1 MTIVDDLVCRDHRRR
16 ADVRDGGALNGI
28 DYVEVLPSQRTLLIH
43 CFLPVTALTVANVR
57 FEGGVRVRNV
67 RALWAFDATNVPP
80 GFLTPDEAAVI
91 AGLPLRTRPSQQD
104 HVLVVRTSSSGDFST
119 YTIAFVAS
127 PTNITLPAPGFDDL
141 LNRQT
146 FSFKVDC
153 PSDFD
158 CRTVDT
164 CVDHAPPAPQIDY
177 LAKDYASFRRLMLDR
192 LAVLMPDWRERNAA
206 DVGIALVELL
216 AYSADRLSY
225 FQDAA
230 ATEAYLGTARRRT
243 SVRRHARLVD
253 YPVHEGANARAWIC
267 FEVKKS
273 GDADGATLEAGTPI
287 LTRQPDEAPTIAP
300 ARVGQAA
307 ALGSAVFETLHDVTL
322 SWDRN
327 EIPFYTWGDEECCLP
342 RGSTRATLVGTLA
355 ALRLRKGDVL
365 VLEEVLGAETGKPED
380 TDRTHRHAVRLS
392 TKPTERVD
400 PLTTA
405 HVVEVEWQLQDALP
419 FPLCAREF
427 ADDAGNPK
435 VAAVAR
441 GNVAL
446 ADHGRTIEE
455 TLPVVPRSGVFRPEL
470 ERPYVTQAM
479 GYDDRDAREQPA
491 VEALRTDFRKVLPAA
506 KLFAGGE
513 GWRAQRELLNS
524 DRFANDFV
532 VEVEDDGRASLRFG
546 DGILGRKPMPET
558 EFLAVYR
565 IGTGR
570 VGNVGAEALAC
581 VATTLNDVT
590 SVRNPIAAAG
600 GAEAE
605 PIDQVRL
612 YAPQAFRK
620 QERAVTEADYADVAE
635 RHPEVQKAAATKRW
649 TRSWYT
655 MFVTA
660 DRLGGRPV
668 DEAFEDQL
676 RTFLDGYRL
685 AGVDVEI
692 DAPRFVALEL
702 ELTVCVSPGYVAAD
716 VERALLDALSNRD
729 LPDGSRGFFHPD
741 NFSFGQ
747 PVYLSGLI
755 AAAMAVPGVDWVD
768 VTTFERRGQPSTSG
782 LDSGRLTFARLEI
795 ARLDNDPNF
804 PEDGRLKLDMEGG
817 A

>member
-1 MTIVDDLVCRDHRRR
+1 MTTVDDLVCTDHRRR
-16 ADVRDGGALNGI
+16 ADVRDGGTLNGI
-28 DYVEVLPSQRTLLIH
+28 GYIEVLPSQRTLLVH

-91 AGLPLRTRPSQQD
+91 AGLPLRTRPSQPD

-127 PTNITLPAPGFDDL
+127 PTDVTRPAPGFDDL

-158 CRTVDT
+158 CRTIDT
-164 CVDHAPPAPQIDY
+164 CVDRIPPAPQIDY

-253 YPVHEGANARAWIC
+253 YPVHDGANARAWIC

-273 GDADGATLEAGTPI
+273 GDADGATQQAGTPI
-287 LTRQPDEAPTIAP
+287 LSRQPDEAPTIAP
-300 ARVGQAA
+300 SRVAQAA

-327 EIPFYTWGDEECCLP
+327 EIPLYTWGDARCCLP
-342 RGSTRATLVGTLA
+342 RGATRATLVGTLTT
-355 ALRLRKGDVL
+355 LRLRKGDVL

-392 TKPTERVD
+392 KKPTERVD
-400 PLTTA
+400 PLTAT

-427 ADDAGNPK
+427 ADAAGNPK

-455 TLPVVPRSGVFRPEL
+455 TLRPVPRADVFRPEL

-479 GYDDRDAREQPA
+479 SYDDRDAREQPA
-491 VEALRTDFRKVLPAA
+491 AEALRTSFRKVLPAVE
-506 KLFAGGE
+506 LYAGGE

-546 DGILGRKPMPET
+546 DGILGRKPIAET

-581 VATTLNDVT
+581 VATTLNDIT
-590 SVRNPIAAAG
+590 SVRNPLAAVG
-600 GAEAE
+600 GTE
-605 PIDQVRL
+605 PEPMDQVRL
-612 YAPQAFRK
+612 YAPQAFRT
-620 QERAVTEADYADVAE
+620 QQRAVTEADYAEVAE
-635 RHPEVQKAAATKRW
+635 RHPEVQKAAATRRW

-655 MFVTA
+655 MFVTV
-660 DRLGGRPV
+660 DRLGGHPV

-685 AGVDVEI
+685 AGGDVEI
-692 DAPRFVALEL
+692 DAPRFVALDL
-702 ELTVCVSPGYVAAD
+702 ELVVCVSPGYVAAD

-741 NFSFGQ
+741 NFTFGQ
-747 PVYLSGLI
+747 PVYLSRLI

-768 VTTFERRGQPSTSG
+768 VTKFERRGQQSSSA

-804 PEDGRLKLDMEGG
+804 PENGRLKLGMEGG

>member
-1 MTIVDDLVCRDHRRR
+1 VTIVDDRVCTDQRRR
-16 ADVRDGGALNGI
+16 AGVRDGATLNGI

-67 RALWAFDATNVPP
+67 RALWAFDASNVPP
-80 GFLTPDEAAVI
+80 GFLTPAEAAVI
-91 AGLPLRTRPSQQD
+91 TGLPLRTRPSQPD
-104 HVLVVRTSSSGDFST
+104 RVLVVRTSSSGDFST
-119 YTIAFVAS
+119 YTIALVAS
-127 PTNITLPAPGFDDL
+127 PTDVTHPAPGFDDL

-158 CRTVDT
+158 CRAVDT
-164 CVDHAPPAPQIDY
+164 CLDHIPAAPQIDY

-192 LAVLMPDWRERNAA
+192 LAVVMPGWRERNAA

-273 GDADGATLEAGTPI
+273 GDADGATLAAGTPI
-287 LTRQPDEAPTIAP
+287 LSRQPDEAPTIAP
-300 ARVGQAA
+300 TRVNQAA
-307 ALGSAVFETLHDVTL
+307 ALGSAVFETLHEVTL
-322 SWDRN
+322 RWDRN
-327 EIPFYTWGDEECCLP
+327 EIPLYTWGDEHCCLP

-365 VLEEVLGAETGKPED
+365 VLEEVLGAESGKPED
-380 TDRTHRHAVRLS
+380 ADHTHRHAVRLS

-400 PLTTA
+400 PLTAT
-405 HVVEVEWQLQDALP
+405 HVVEVEWQVQDALP
-419 FPLCAREF
+419 FPLCLREF
-427 ADDAGNPK
+427 DDGAGNPK

-446 ADHGRTIEE
+446 SDHGRTVEE
-455 TLPVVPRSGVFRPEL
+455 LLRAVPNAGVFRPEL
-470 ERPYVTQAM
+470 ERPFVTQAM
-479 GYDDRDAREQPA
+479 GYDDRDARGEPA
-491 VEALRTDFRKVLPAA
+491 AEALRTDFRNVLPAVQ
-506 KLFAGGE
+506 LFAGGE

-546 DGILGRKPMPET
+546 DGILGRRPTPET

-581 VATTLNDVT
+581 VATTLNDIT
-590 SVRNPIAAAG
+590 SVRNPLAAVG

-605 PIDQVRL
+605 PIEQVRL
-612 YAPQAFRK
+612 YAPQAFRT
-620 QERAVTEADYADVAE
+620 QQRAVTEADYAEVAE
-635 RHPEVQKAAATKRW
+635 RHPEVQEAAATRRW

-655 MFVTA
+655 MFVTV
-660 DRLGGRPV
+660 DRLGGRAV
-668 DEAFEDQL
+668 DEAFEDEL

-692 DAPRFVALEL
+692 DAPRFVSLDI
-702 ELTVCVSPGYVAAD
+702 ELTVCVAPGYVAAD
-716 VERALLDALSNRD
+716 VERALLDALSNRE

-741 NFSFGQ
+741 NFTFGQ
-747 PVYLSGLI
+747 PVYLSRLI

-768 VTTFERRGQPSTSG
+768 VTTFERSGEPSTTG

-804 PEDGRLKLDMEGG
+804 PESGRLKLDLEGG